1 MPRKGEK
8 VSGLM
13 SSAGLMRYFETE
25 ESAIKIS
32 PKAVVIACIIAAIAA
47 IILNAYF
54 GMWPRAPAP

>member
-1 MPRKGEK
+1 MAKKGEK
-8 VSGLM
+8 ASGLM

-32 PKAVVIACIIAAIAA
+32 PQAVVIACIVIAIAA

-54 GMWPRAPAP
+54 GMWPRPAAP